1 MTLSRLRI
9 VVSAA
14 IGLALVGGTLLLST
28 QSSAAP
34 SATPSPSASA
44 AIPGKFS
51 IALIG
56 DMPYDALGAA
66 QVPNIFGGINKSNVA
81 FTLFDGDTMSGKG
94 DKCTDAQY
102 AAVKNNFFMQ
112 FTKPVF
118 YSIGDN
124 EWVDCDRPVKGA
136 YSPNDRLA

>member
-1 MTLSRLRI
+1 MLKFASMTLSRFRI
-9 VVSAA
+9 VASAA
-14 IGLALVGGTLLLST
+14 AGLALVGGTLLLST
-28 QSSAAP
+28 QSNAATP
-34 SATPSPSASA
+34 SATPSPSASATA

-66 QVPNIFGGINKSNVA
+66 QIPNVFGGINKSNVA

-94 DKCTDAQY
+94 DVCTDAQY

-112 FTKPVF
+112 FT
-118 YSIGDN
+118 
-124 EWVDCDRPVKGA
+124 
-136 YSPNDRLA
+136 